1 MVKKGDILIGADNYY
16 RFIYGNII
24 RGKIHELVA
33 VESSFGWLVTAY
45 FENLSANTFVNLNST
60 HVLRITTHVISQN
73 VISKKN
79 VISKDQKVSFLS
91 WKTLLIKKRIV
102 TKTMLQMSFT

>member
-60 HVLRITTHVISQN
+60 HVL
-73 VISKKN
+73 
-79 VISKDQKVSFLS
+79 
-91 WKTLLIKKRIV
+91 
-102 TKTMLQMSFT
+102 